1 VHRCA
6 YDGEVQSTH
15 WSPAS
20 VTIFVVIVYRY
31 EAESAMSFPGRVSL
45 CFCEFA
51 KSKNMAMLLALEIGG
66 LLSHYF
72 AGRAILVPASYN
84 IGLHVRATHHPRM
97 GAVGWHRHATLP
109 EDGRPS
115 TVEEPNI
122 VKDFLFAVSDDKT
135 HDAQV
140 RTECSRCFHLLLRTN
155 QPARVPTP
163 PPHRE
168 KGRGRLSGDVGCA
181 LSLCN
186 FSGRRW

>member
-1 VHRCA
+1 VHRCS

-140 RTECSRCFHLLLRTN
+140 RTECSRCFHECSPVAPN
-155 QPARVPTP
+155 QPTCEIGYVPHTCQC
-163 PPHRE
+163 RAS
-168 KGRGRLSGDVGCA
+168 RGSRACA
-181 LSLCN
+181 AHHGS
-186 FSGRRW
+186 